1 MDYKY
6 FVVRYKP
13 LKKNLGIIDIAMN
26 VDVKMDFIPTW
37 LIEKVSKDFG
47 ENFFN
52 NIVKISKKFK
62 GSKW

>member
-13 LKKNLGIIDIAMN
+13 LKKNLGIIDIGMN

-37 LIEKVSKDFG
+37 LI
-47 ENFFN
+47 
-52 NIVKISKKFK
+52 
-62 GSKW
+62 